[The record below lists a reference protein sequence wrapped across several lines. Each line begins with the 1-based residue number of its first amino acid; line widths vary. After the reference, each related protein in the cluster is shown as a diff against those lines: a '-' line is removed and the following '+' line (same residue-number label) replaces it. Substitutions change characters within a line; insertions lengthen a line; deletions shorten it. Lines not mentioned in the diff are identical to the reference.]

1 MSTFGYKAFRSKRQQ
16 ALYEKSFAGR
26 YAKNFN
32 SKPFLYFGLPFM
44 ALVIIG
50 QYALADLYQT
60 KIDRDDKKVTQ
71 INAEDLEKSLSK
83 RSVNLKDEYYRLQNI
98 TEDNNNWEPIRVQRL
113 KGEKDNVLADN

>member
-1 MSTFGYKAFRSKRQQ
+1 MT
-16 ALYEKSFAGR
+16 
-26 YAKNFN
+26 
-32 SKPFLYFGLPFM
+32 
-44 ALVIIG
+44 LVIIG

-71 INAEDLEKSLSK
+71 INADDLEKSLNK
-83 RSVNLKDEYYRLQNI
+83 RTVNLKEEYYRLQNI